1 MAKTIVI
8 TGITRGIGRGL
19 VEEFDR
25 LGHKV
30 IGCGRSTDQVSE
42 LQNALGPEHHLTS
55 IDVTDDALVAEAGAS
70 RAILAGELRAQVRIK
85 VNTLERG
92 KILRPGCAEAPAI
105 GEGGGTE
112 RRARGLDPTA
122 MPS

>member
-1 MAKTIVI
+1 MSAVRRSLRQVATIVAR
-8 TGITRGIGRGL
+8 RGASAG
-19 VEEFDR
+19 
-25 LGHKV
+25 
-30 IGCGRSTDQVSE
+30 
-42 LQNALGPEHHLTS
+42 
-55 IDVTDDALVAEAGAS
+55 LVAEAGAS

>member
-1 MAKTIVI
+1 MASMGAVRRSLRQVATIAAR
-8 TGITRGIGRGL
+8 RGASAG
-19 VEEFDR
+19 
-25 LGHKV
+25 
-30 IGCGRSTDQVSE
+30 
-42 LQNALGPEHHLTS
+42 
-55 IDVTDDALVAEAGAS
+55 LVAEAGAS